1 LQQAPR
7 PFALAK
13 VVLFFVTSKKNGIFF
28 ISTHLKLTN

>member
-13 VVLFFVTSKKNGIFF
+13 VVLFFVISKKNGIFLF
-28 ISTHLKLTN
+28 QHTQN